1 MQERLRIPA
10 EWERHDCC
18 WLAFPYLAEEWPCNL
33 EAAQH
38 EIAALCRTIAEAGN
52 EQVRLLVKDR
62 NIAAVARNLIG
73 GSSHVDYVTAD
84 YGDCWVRDTLPLL
97 GHTPSGALGALGF
110 RFNGWGRKFDI
121 PFDVEVGRW
130 LAEHLGAKRFESD
143 LVLEGGALEFDGQGS
158 FMTTKS
164 CALNTNRNP
173 GLGRADVEDALSS
186 LVSVERVIWLE
197 RGLNHDHTDG
207 HVDMVARFVAP
218 STAMCARPRANSPNA
233 EISRSIEAELRETG
247 LFIHTLPS
255 PSAVVAPD
263 GAPLPATYCNFYIAN
278 EAVVLPLYG
287 VPEDDEARDELAAV
301 FRDRAVVGLPARDLL
316 WGGGAF
322 HCVTQPQPMAP

>member
-1 MQERLRIPA
+1 VKERLRIPA

-18 WLAFPYLAEEWPCNL
+18 WLAFPYLAEEWPFNL
-33 EAAQH
+33 EAVQH
-38 EIAALCRTIAEAGN
+38 AVAALCRTITEAGN

-62 NIAAVARNLIG
+62 DIAAVARNLIG
-73 GSSHVDYVTAD
+73 GSSHVEYVTAD

-143 LVLEGGALEFDGQGS
+143 LVLEGGALEFDGQGT
-158 FMTTKS
+158 FITTKS
-164 CALNTNRNP
+164 CALNNNRNP

-207 HVDMVARFVAP
+207 HVDMIARFVAP
-218 STAMCARPRANSPNA
+218 HTVICTQ
-233 EISRSIEAELRETG
+233 SIEAELRKTG
-247 LFIHTLPS
+247 LSVHTLPS
-255 PSAVVAPD
+255 PSAVLAPD
-263 GAPLPATYCNFYIAN
+263 GVPLPATYCNFYIAN
-278 EAVVLPLYG
+278 DAMILPLYG
-287 VPEDDEARDELAAV
+287 VPEDREARDELAAV
-301 FRDRAVVGLPARDLL
+301 FPSRPVVGLPARDLL

-322 HCVTQPQPMAP
+322 HCITQPQPTAP